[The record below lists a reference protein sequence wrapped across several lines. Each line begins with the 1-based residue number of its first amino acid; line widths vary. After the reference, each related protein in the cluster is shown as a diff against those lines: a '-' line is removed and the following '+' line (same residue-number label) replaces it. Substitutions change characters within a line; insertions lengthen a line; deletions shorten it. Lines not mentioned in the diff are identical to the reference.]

1 MARHARNSRLRWA
14 WAAGRWLVCFAV
26 MSLSAVYE
34 AARIADAR
42 ATVVSGWTAGI
53 IMGAGGGVV
62 LAALVAMTPLVQRQR
77 WSRYGRLK
85 AGLSL
90 IVILATALLL
100 LVAIS
105 TSGPLQRHESHS
117 VPYVIT
123 SGFEVAESAYIGIL
137 SVAFAVG
144 MIAWLVVQVRDHRS
158 PQD

>member
-1 MARHARNSRLRWA
+1 MPRHARNSRPRWA

-42 ATVVSGWTAGI
+42 ATVVSEWTAGI
-53 IMGAGGGVV
+53 IMGAGGGAV
-62 LAALVAMTPLVQRQR
+62 LAALISMTPLVQRQR
-77 WSRYGRLK
+77 RFRYSRLQ

-100 LVAIS
+100 LVAIF
-105 TSGPLQRHESHS
+105 TSGPLQRHESYP

-123 SGFEVAESAYIGIL
+123 SGVEVAASAYIGIL

-144 MIAWLVVQVRDHRS
+144 MIAWLVVQVRAHRS
-158 PQD
+158 PPD